1 MLSKVIY
8 KLSRYFY
15 KRLNDFTGNY
25 FTKNYYSRKVEREIP
40 KKSIYQTI
48 IWTKIV
54 GCNDRLI
61 STIDQH
67 FYLLRQEKRKRH
79 TSVMKCAHTH
89 GGFGHTF
96 TIFPPWDF
104 CRPRTNTHYAPPAHV
119 ADVPFYVY
127 SRMRFLPRFPTIRQ
141 FYPSILPRSTDS
153 TLASLRFPYNLQL
166 HIYDY
171 TSPNSTIYTPNY
183 SKKSFILSIEMNNRK
198 GKIVES
204 PFLIYPLALFDPI
217 IR

>member
-1 MLSKVIY
+1 MAYNYSLSKVIY

-15 KRLNDFTGNY
+15 KRLNDFAGNY

-141 FYPSILPRSTDS
+141 FYPSPIYRFDTRFSSLPLQFTI
-153 TLASLRFPYNLQL
+153 TYLRLYESQFH
-166 HIYDY
+166 HIH
-171 TSPNSTIYTPNY
+171 T
-183 SKKSFILSIEMNNRK
+183 
-198 GKIVES
+198 
-204 PFLIYPLALFDPI
+204 
-217 IR
+217 